1 MPEPQERLREHI
13 HLLGDLLGETI
24 IEQEGRALFD
34 QVELVRSLAKASR
47 GEGQTPGETPGQR
60 EGPHGEATPQ
70 EALDQLLALTHRLSL
85 TEARGVLKAFAS
97 YFQLVNLA
105 EEEERVRVLHARG
118 RRAHE
123 DGDAPAE
130 SIAAAVQHLAAAG
143 VTADAMQALLDN
155 LYVQPVFTA
164 HPTEAKRRTILTK
177 HQHIAHLL
185 HEMDFHTLTAEEEQR
200 TLDALREEIV
210 SLWQSDETRLRQ
222 PGVVDEVRNGLY
234 FFDQVLFDL
243 TPQLYRSLAAALA
256 AAYGDHAFTLP
267 TFLRFG
273 SWIGGDRDG
282 NPFVTVTTTE
292 DALREHK
299 ALVLRLY
306 QRAIDN
312 MHGHLSTSARY
323 SITPELEASINAD
336 AELYPDDAGGIAA
349 RYPMQPYRHK
359 MAYIYRKLTAT
370 AEANRRPWRA
380 DHLPRPG
387 TYRDAGEFI
396 ADLRLMQ
403 DSLRRHHGARL
414 ADGRLAV
421 LVQQAEVF
429 GFQLATLDLR
439 QHAERLV
446 AALAEV
452 FARYQLA
459 EDYAALPEA
468 EKVRLLTAELAAGR
482 PLSPARL
489 DFSEDTNETLELF
502 RLVHRAHERIG
513 PDSVQ
518 NFIISMTTGASDVL
532 GVLLMA
538 RDAGVA
544 DRLDIAPL
552 FETRADLQAA
562 TGIMES
568 LFAHPAYLEHLAR
581 RGHSQ
586 QIMLGYSD
594 SNKDAGYIT
603 ANWELRQAQHALPAV
618 CRRHNIRLTLFH
630 GRGGTIG
637 RGGGPTNRAILA
649 QPPESVSG
657 RIRLTEQGE
666 SITNRY
672 ANSELAR
679 RHLDQIIHA
688 VLLRSVP
695 LPSESLRPDA
705 ETQHPAQGTPPAE
718 ASTPGEVQGEWN
730 AVMQALAEQ
739 GHAAYRTLVHDTP
752 ALLRYFQDATPI
764 DAIGRLNIGSRP
776 ARRKA
781 TQRISDLRAI
791 PWVFAWA
798 QSRAGLPGW
807 YGLGSALAGWAGEDT
822 GRWQTLGAMYRD
834 WPFFHVL
841 IDNAQ
846 VSMRQADMT
855 IAEVYA
861 GLADE
866 ETRTAIFPAVLSEYR
881 RTEDALLRVTGQH
894 DLLDN
899 ETWLQ
904 RSIQLRNPYID
915 PMNYIQVALLRRWR
929 EATGM
934 EAEAL
939 RESVLLSVNG
949 VAAGLRA
956 TG

>member
-24 IEQEGRALFD
+24 IEQEGRALFE
-34 QVELVRSLAKASR
+34 QVEAVRSLAKASR
-47 GEGQTPGETPGQR
+47 GEGEEPQR
-60 EGPHGEATPQ
+60 EGPQREGPQGATELHP
-70 EALDQLLALTHRLSL
+70 EALDRLLALTHRLSL

-118 RRAHE
+118 RRAHQ
-123 DGDAPAE
+123 DGIAAAE
-130 SIAAAVQHLAAAG
+130 SIAAAVQQLAASG

-177 HQHIAHLL
+177 HQNIAHLL
-185 HEMDFHTLTAEEEQR
+185 HEMDFHTLTAEEAQR
-200 TLDALREEIV
+200 TLEALREEIV

-222 PGVVDEVRNGLY
+222 PSVVDEVRNGLY

-243 TPQLYRSLAAALA
+243 TPLLYRSLSDALA
-256 AAYGDHAFTLP
+256 AAYPGHAFTIP

-312 MHGHLSTSARY
+312 MHGHLSSSARY
-323 SITPELEASINAD
+323 GITPELEASITAD
-336 AELYPDDAGGIAA
+336 AELFPDDAGGIAA

-380 DHLPRPG
+380 DHVHRPG
-387 TYRDAGEFI
+387 TYRHAGEFI

-421 LVQQAEVF
+421 LVQQAEIF
-429 GFQLATLDLR
+429 GFHLATLDLR

-459 EDYAALPEA
+459 ADYAALPEA
-468 EKVRLLTAELAAGR
+468 EKVRLLTAELRAGR

-513 PDSVQ
+513 ADAIQ
-518 NFIISMTTGASDVL
+518 HYIISMTTGASDVL

-538 RDAGVA
+538 RDAGIA

-562 TGIMES
+562 PGIMES
-568 LFAHPAYLEHLAR
+568 LFTNPAYREHLAR

-603 ANWELRQAQHALPAV
+603 ANWELRQAQHALPAL
-618 CRRHNIRLTLFH
+618 CRRHDIRLTLFH

-657 RIRLTEQGE
+657 RIRMTEQGE

-679 RHLDQIIHA
+679 RHLEQIIHA

-695 LPSESLRPDA
+695 PATDV
-705 ETQHPAQGTPPAE
+705 ETQDHAQGTHPAE
-718 ASTPGEVQGEWN
+718 ASTPSENHGEWN
-730 AVMQALAEQ
+730 TVMQALAEQ

-776 ARRKA
+776 TRRKA

-807 YGLGSALAGWAGEDT
+807 YGLGSALAGWAGEDAA
-822 GRWQTLGAMYRD
+822 RWQTLGAMYRE

-866 ETRTAIFPAVLSEYR
+866 ETRATIFPLILAEYR
-881 RTEDALLRVTGQH
+881 RTEAALLRVTGQH